1 MSKERIFRIK
11 AATRDLIDRAG
22 GVVRAGELSGVAK
35 STMHRFGS
43 PDHGVVIPISAALVL
58 EFETGCPLITRAMA
72 EINGARLE
80 VSGVDVGGHFLASFA
95 AIGKETAELMAAL
108 TDAQADGTVT
118 ANEFR
123 KIDKE
128 ASELQDALANLRKY
142 SSQPKTVNLKE
153 VAG

>member
-22 GVVRAGELSGVAK
+22 GIVRAGDIAGVAK

-43 PDHGVVIPISAALVL
+43 PDHGDVIPISAALVL
-58 EFETGCPLITRAMA
+58 EAETGCPLITRAMA

-80 VSGVDVGGHFLASFA
+80 VSGADVGGHFLASFA

-108 TDAQADGTVT
+108 ADAQADGTVT
-118 ANEFR
+118 ANEFKR
-123 KIDKE
+123 IDKE
-128 ASELQDALANLRKY
+128 AADLQDALANLRKY

-153 VAG
+153 VTG